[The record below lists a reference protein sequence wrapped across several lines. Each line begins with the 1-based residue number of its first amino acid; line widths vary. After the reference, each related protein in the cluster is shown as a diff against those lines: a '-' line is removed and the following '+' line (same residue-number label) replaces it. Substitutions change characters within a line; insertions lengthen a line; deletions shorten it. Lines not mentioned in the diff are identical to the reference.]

1 MRALR
6 VLAALALVAL
16 AVAAPAAAHTGGK
29 AEPRIAAAVRD
40 AGKGLERILTVR
52 LTDVDSGDPVT
63 GATVTAAAE
72 MIDPHLMRLAPWP
85 LAAGKPG
92 IYRARVQFVMP
103 AKWALTIAVTG
114 SDVVPASA
122 RLTVEIKPPAGGL
135 GPPISAPALIGA
147 PPPAGQAPGL
157 QTLPTRLEEA
167 IGNRDI
173 LTMAILWLHG
183 LSALGWIA
191 GVVLMAVALS
201 AQPAVLAESVRG
213 RVATAYRRWGAWVH
227 WGFVAVVVGTGV
239 YNLFYV
245 TPFDLVSR
253 PGGFSE
259 LAAVP
264 YGRIYEAILFAKLG
278 LFLAL
283 LVTGTRLLART
294 VRPPTPAPGSGGGAI
309 RTLARALGPAGLFYL
324 ACVPLILGAAAALRY
339 VHILSHVAR
348 VLSTS

>member
-1 MRALR
+1 MRAVR
-6 VLAALALVAL
+6 VLVAL
-16 AVAAPAAAHTGGK
+16 GLLVLVAASPAAAHKGGK
-29 AEPRIAAAVRD
+29 AEPRIAAAVHDTGR
-40 AGKGLERILTVR
+40 GFERVATVR
-52 LTDVDSGDPVT
+52 LTDIDSGEPVT

-72 MIDPHLMRLAPWP
+72 MTDPHLMRLAPWP
-85 LAAGKPG
+85 LAESKPG

-103 AKWALTIAVTG
+103 GKWALTIGVTG

-122 RLTVEIKPPAGGL
+122 RLSFEIKPPAGGL

-183 LSALGWIA
+183 LAALGWIV
-191 GVVLMAVALS
+191 GVLVMAVALS

-213 RVATAYRRWGAWVH
+213 RLATAYRRWGAWVH
-227 WGFVAVVVGTGV
+227 WGFVPVVVGTGV

-245 TPFDLVSR
+245 TPFDLVWR
-253 PGGFSE
+253 PGGFSQ

-264 YGRIYEAILFAKLG
+264 FGRLYEAILFVKLG
-278 LFLAL
+278 LFVAL
-283 LVTGTRLLART
+283 LATGTRVLAHT
-294 VRPPTPAPGSGGGAI
+294 IQVAAPAPSPGAGAI
-309 RTLARALGPAGLFYL
+309 RTLVRALGPAGLFYL
-324 ACVPLILGAAAALRY
+324 ACVPLILAAAAALRY

>member
-1 MRALR
+1 MRGL
-6 VLAALALVAL
+6 LALGAIGLASLVA
-16 AVAAPAAAHTGGK
+16 AAPATAHKGGK

-40 AGKGLERILTVR
+40 TGRGFERVVTVR
-52 LTDVDSGDPVT
+52 LTDVDRGGPVT

-85 LAAGKPG
+85 LAEGKTG

-103 AKWALTIAVTG
+103 ATWALTIAVTG
-114 SDVVPASA
+114 NDVVPASA
-122 RLTVEIKPPAGGL
+122 RLSLEIKVPAGGL

-147 PPPAGQAPGL
+147 PPPTGQTPGL
-157 QTLPTRLEEA
+157 QTLPTRLEES

-173 LTMAILWLHG
+173 LTLAMLWLHG

-191 GVVLMAVALS
+191 GVLLMAVALS
-201 AQPAVLAESVRG
+201 AQPGLLAASVRG
-213 RVATAYRRWGAWVH
+213 RLASAYRRWGAWAH
-227 WGFVAVVVGTGV
+227 WSLVLAVVGTGV

-245 TPFDLVSR
+245 TPFDLVWR
-253 PGGFSE
+253 PGNFSR

-264 YGRIYEAILFAKLG
+264 FGRLYEAILFAKLG

-294 VRPPTPAPGSGGGAI
+294 IRAEAPASDQGGGAI
-309 RTLARALGPAGLFYL
+309 RTLARALGPPGLFYL
-324 ACVPLILGAAAALRY
+324 ACVPLILAAAAALRY